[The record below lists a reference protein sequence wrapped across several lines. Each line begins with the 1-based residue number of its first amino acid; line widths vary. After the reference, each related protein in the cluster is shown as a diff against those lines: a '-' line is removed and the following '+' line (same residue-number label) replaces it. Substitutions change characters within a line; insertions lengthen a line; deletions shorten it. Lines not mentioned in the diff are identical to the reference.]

1 MSNTRSIPGLLPAL
15 AVAGTVLTW
24 SASFPAIRFAL
35 RELSPLPLA
44 SLRFALAALLV
55 GAWLA
60 WRRPRGFS
68 ARDYGRV
75 ALCGCLGI
83 ALYNILL
90 NLGQAEVSAGAASFI
105 VNTQPLFMALLAVI
119 FLREVFTPWGW
130 LGAVT
135 GLAGVAVIAW
145 GQPGGIAFGAGSSLV
160 LGAAVCAALYSV
172 LQRDLLQRLAPPDVT
187 AFVLLAGAVMLLPW
201 LRDGLSQVRAAGT
214 DTMLSVIFL
223 AIGPGIVGQACWT
236 YAIRSFGAARAGM
249 FLYLIPPCAVVLA
262 WIALG
267 EAPSLATLLGGSL
280 ALAGV
285 VIVNSL
291 GRRGAQMRPLPRQPE
306 PAAGRD

>member
-35 RELSPLPLA
+35 RELSPQPLA

-90 NLGQAEVSAGAASFI
+90 NRTRPVMARRGRLRCVASWRRGGVGPSGERGVRALLQGLEGSAG
-105 VNTQPLFMALLAVI
+105 
-119 FLREVFTPWGW
+119 
-130 LGAVT
+130 
-135 GLAGVAVIAW
+135 
-145 GQPGGIAFGAGSSLV
+145 
-160 LGAAVCAALYSV
+160 
-172 LQRDLLQRLAPPDVT
+172 
-187 AFVLLAGAVMLLPW
+187 
-201 LRDGLSQVRAAGT
+201 
-214 DTMLSVIFL
+214 
-223 AIGPGIVGQACWT
+223 VG
-236 YAIRSFGAARAGM
+236 
-249 FLYLIPPCAVVLA
+249 
-262 WIALG
+262 
-267 EAPSLATLLGGSL
+267 
-280 ALAGV
+280 
-285 VIVNSL
+285 
-291 GRRGAQMRPLPRQPE
+291 
-306 PAAGRD
+306 